1 MYMYV
6 YTFFSTLVWVRSMQ
20 RFYFFPT
27 LTMSV
32 MSITLFHFEAL
43 IIDSLTKIMN
53 KSNILIKINLIEFI
67 LVLTI
72 IAAILVFLVRVDG
85 LTRQFNGY
93 KK

>member
-1 MYMYV
+1 
-6 YTFFSTLVWVRSMQ
+6 
-20 RFYFFPT
+20 
-27 LTMSV
+27 

>member
-1 MYMYV
+1 
-6 YTFFSTLVWVRSMQ
+6 
-20 RFYFFPT
+20 
-27 LTMSV
+27 MSV